1 MKTGRAS
8 ALLTASLLVA
18 SLLVASGAAA
28 QTEHQAHDMH
38 DMSGMGVGG
47 QGNHSDP
54 IPMPG
59 MQMPQPAQVPAPTS
73 TPSQDAP
80 ALPSTTAVAPNGHV
94 APVPP
99 SIYPTHPGMGEMG
112 MHDTPLNVFTRV
124 DELER
129 GFGAGSAV
137 SSFNAGGWIGGDL
150 DRLAWRAE
158 GEHEHGADDASVEA
172 FYSHGVAAFWNIQA
186 GVRQDVG
193 DGASRSWAAF
203 GVQGLAPYWFDLEA
217 TAYVGQGGRTALRV
231 EARYEVLF
239 TQRLVL
245 TPKFELNAYG
255 KSDPSR
261 HIGSGV
267 SDVEAGL
274 RLRYEF
280 TRRLAPYLGLNWQ
293 RRLGN
298 TASMVRAQ
306 GQDAGQWRWVA
317 GLRLWF

>member
-1 MKTGRAS
+1 MKTKQAN
-8 ALLTASLLVA
+8 ALLAA
-18 SLLVASGAAA
+18 SLLVASGVAA

-38 DMSGMGVGG
+38 DMSGM
-47 QGNHSDP
+47 QGMSG
-54 IPMPG
+54 MP
-59 MQMPQPAQVPAPTS
+59 MPQPAQTPVQTSASSQDVPAS
-73 TPSQDAP
+73 
-80 ALPSTTAVAPNGHV
+80 PSTAAVVPNGHV
-94 APVPP
+94 APAPP
-99 SIYPTHPGMGEMG
+99 STYPTHPGMGEMD
-112 MHDTPLNVFTRV
+112 MHATPFNVFTRV

-129 GFGAGSAV
+129 GFGTGSAV
-137 SSFNAGGWIGGDL
+137 TSFNAGGWIGGDL
-150 DRLAWRAE
+150 DRFAWRAE
-158 GEHEHGADDASVEA
+158 GELERGTDDASVEA
-172 FYSHGVAAFWNIQA
+172 FYSHAVAAFWNIQA

-203 GVQGLAPYWFDLEA
+203 GVHGLAPYWFDLEA
-217 TAYVGQGGRTALRV
+217 TAYLGQGGRTAVRV

-261 HIGSGV
+261 DIGSGV

-280 TRRLAPYLGLNWQ
+280 TRRFAPYLGLDWQ

-298 TASMVRAQ
+298 TASMARAQ